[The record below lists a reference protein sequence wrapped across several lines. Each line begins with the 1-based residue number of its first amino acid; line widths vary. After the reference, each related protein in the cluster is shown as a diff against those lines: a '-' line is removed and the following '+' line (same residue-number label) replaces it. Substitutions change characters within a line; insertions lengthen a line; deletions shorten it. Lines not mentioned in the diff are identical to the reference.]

1 VLARKVPSI
10 VEGSRVVAVIVV
22 VSIQIAAATKV
33 EYEMMI

>member
-10 VEGSRVVAVIVV
+10 VEGSRVAVIVV
-22 VSIQIAAATKV
+22 VLIQIAATADV